1 MRRFDPGYL
10 AMKDA
15 LAQDRLGAPLFF
27 HCVHRNAVGP
37 EYLTSE
43 LVIANSAVHEIDIAR
58 FLLEEEFA
66 WVTVTSPRASMRAP
80 SRRPQFIVLE
90 TRGGV
95 VVDVEVFVD
104 ATYGYEV
111 KGEMVCEA
119 GAVMLAPNPRLSGSI
134 FLGKAHGIDSNH
146 FQSLATRLDMKRISA
161 VPHTNTV
168 FRDVLKLLPW
178 SAFERLVEKHG
189 TDELVRSFTTKRQL
203 LALLFGQLSGAY
215 SLRDIEASMSSH
227 QARLYHAG
235 GAAPARST
243 FADANRDRDSRVFS
257 DLFTHMLGMATRG
270 LRRKM
275 GDAVRLIDSTGLR
288 LAGAGANWAR
298 FSAEVCGAKAHVIYD
313 PDLGCP
319 IYHMITE
326 ATVNDIVAAKTM
338 PIETGATY
346 VFDLGYYDYG
356 WWAALDEADC
366 RIVTRF
372 KKNTPLLSARSMPIE
387 PGTGVVS
394 DRIGFLPGRQA
405 KSRKNPMQGAVREVV
420 VTLETGETL
429 RIFSNDL
436 DASAKEIADLYK
448 RRWQI
453 ELFFRV
459 MKQTL
464 KITHFIGRSEN
475 AVRIQIAVALIAF
488 LLLSL
493 LRKMAKDQQTLL
505 ETTRLVR
512 ANLMHRKDFTRL
524 KQPQKPPPLDSTQ
537 LSLNWSST

>member
-1 MRRFDPGYL
+1 
-10 AMKDA
+10 MK
-15 LAQDRLGAPLFF
+15 G
-27 HCVHRNAVGP
+27 
-37 EYLTSE
+37 
-43 LVIANSAVHEIDIAR
+43 
-58 FLLEEEFA
+58 
-66 WVTVTSPRASMRAP
+66 
-80 SRRPQFIVLE
+80 
-90 TRGGV
+90 
-95 VVDVEVFVD
+95 
-104 ATYGYEV
+104 
-111 KGEMVCEA
+111 
-119 GAVMLAPNPRLSGSI
+119 
-134 FLGKAHGIDSNH
+134 
-146 FQSLATRLDMKRISA
+146 ISA

-168 FRDVLKLLPW
+168 FRDILKLLPW
-178 SAFERLVEKHG
+178 SAFERLVEERG

-203 LALLFGQLSGAY
+203 TALLFGQLSGAH
-215 SLRDIEASMSSH
+215 SLREIEASMASH
-227 QARLYHAG
+227 RGRLYHAG

-257 DLFTHMLGMATRG
+257 DLFMVMLGMARRG

-288 LAGAGANWAR
+288 LAGAGAEWAR
-298 FSAEVCGAKAHVIYD
+298 FSAEVCGAKAHVVYD
-313 PDLGCP
+313 PDLGRP

-338 PIETGATY
+338 PIDAGATY

-372 KKNTPLLSARSMPIE
+372 KKNTPLNSARSTPVE
-387 PGTGVVS
+387 PGTGVLS

-405 KSRKNPMQGAVREVV
+405 KSRKNPLQGAVREIV
-420 VTLETGETL
+420 VTMATGGTL

-436 DASAKEIADLYK
+436 DAPAKEIADLYK

-493 LRKMAKDQQTLL
+493 LRKMAQDQPSLL
-505 ETTRLVR
+505 ETARLVR

-524 KQPQKPPPLDSTQ
+524 KQPQRPPPLDSQQ
-537 LSLNWSST
+537 LSLNWSCT